1 MQVVRTIVVVAAH
14 MSRTVDEGV
23 STMTTNSDNDADMMT
38 DMLMKPPKPRS
49 YSRPSIVA
57 HARTHARTHT
67 HTHTNIHTH
76 THTGLG
82 PALLQL
88 LEMPQFVKFQGCRV

>member
-67 HTHTNIHTH
+67 HTHKHTH
-76 THTGLG
+76 THTHRPGPSVVAAPGDASVRQISGL
-82 PALLQL
+82 
-88 LEMPQFVKFQGCRV
+88 

>member
-1 MQVVRTIVVVAAH
+1 MQVVSTIVVVAAH

-23 STMTTNSDNDADMMT
+23 STMTTNSDDDADMMT

-57 HARTHARTHT
+57 HARTHAHT
-67 HTHTNIHTH
+67 QTYTHTH

>member
-1 MQVVRTIVVVAAH
+1 MQVVSTIVVVAAH

-23 STMTTNSDNDADMMT
+23 STMTTNSDDDADMMT

-57 HARTHARTHT
+57 HARTHAHTHTHKHTRTHT
-67 HTHTNIHTH
+67 HTHTGPGPSVVAAPGDASVRKIS
-76 THTGLG
+76 GL
-82 PALLQL
+82 
-88 LEMPQFVKFQGCRV
+88 

>member
-1 MQVVRTIVVVAAH
+1 MQVVSTIVVVAAH

-23 STMTTNSDNDADMMT
+23 STMTTNSDDDADMMT

-57 HARTHARTHT
+57 HARTHA
-67 HTHTNIHTH
+67 HTHTNIHAHTH
-76 THTGLG
+76 THRPGPSVVAAPGDASVRKISGL
-82 PALLQL
+82 
-88 LEMPQFVKFQGCRV
+88 